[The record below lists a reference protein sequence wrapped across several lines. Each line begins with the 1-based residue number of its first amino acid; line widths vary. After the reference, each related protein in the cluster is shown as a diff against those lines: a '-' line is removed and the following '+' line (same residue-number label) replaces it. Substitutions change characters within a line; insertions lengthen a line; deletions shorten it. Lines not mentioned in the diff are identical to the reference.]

1 MKEFLLKRFATTILM
16 MLFVSLLVFIM
27 AETSL
32 ESLAISVL
40 GQYSTPEQ
48 RELWLLENG
57 FKEPFFKRYFIWLFD
72 FFRGE
77 WGESSLYRVPVF
89 DIAMERLANTG
100 LLTGMAL
107 LLLIPIS
114 LFLGV
119 LAGIKEGSLLD
130 RFVSVFS
137 IFTTSVP
144 DYASAVL
151 MSFIFVFT
159 LKWLPGTSAMISG
172 FNILELFMPTLVLS
186 LYAKGYLT
194 RMTRASMV
202 EVMQTH
208 YVRTAFMKGVPYW
221 SVVFRHALRN
231 SMIAPFTS
239 IMLLVPWLL
248 SGVVVVETYFAYKGF
263 GDLLL
268 QASLAND
275 IFLIVACAM
284 ISVIVVV
291 VTQLISDIAYVILNP
306 KITFTGLD
314 DK

>member
-1 MKEFLLKRFATTILM
+1 MKEFLLKRLGITLLM
-16 MLFVSLLVFIM
+16 MITVSFLLFVM
-27 AETSL
+27 L
-32 ESLAISVL
+32 ESNVEALAITVL
-40 GQYSTPEQ
+40 GQYSSVEQ
-48 RELWLLENG
+48 RELWLVENG
-57 FKEPFFKRYFIWLFD
+57 FREPFFQRYFMWLIN

-77 WGESSLYRVPVF
+77 WGDSLLFQTPVYELVMLRLGNTGMLTGAALLFLVPVS
-89 DIAMERLANTG
+89 
-100 LLTGMAL
+100 L
-107 LLLIPIS
+107 LL
-114 LFLGV
+114 GV
-119 LAGIKEGSLLD
+119 IAGIKEGSLID

-159 LKWLPGTSAMISG
+159 LKWLPGTSSMISG
-172 FNILELFMPTLVLS
+172 FSWLELILPTLVLS

-194 RMTRASMV
+194 RMTRASMA

-221 SVVFRHALRN
+221 RVVFKHALRN
-231 SMIAPFTS
+231 SMIAPFTA
-239 IMLLVPWLL
+239 IMLQIPWLL

-268 QASLAND
+268 KASLAND
-275 IFLIVACAM
+275 IFLIEACAM

-291 VTQLISDIAYVILNP
+291 ATQLISDVAYVVLNP
-306 KITFTGLD
+306 KITFTGGEE
-314 DK
+314 